1 MSDTSSLAPSRPH
14 TPVGQTPL
22 ALPTARPYRFTW
34 DPSSRRPGPE
44 SVSGTTEG
52 RGGDDFAA
60 TPHPFGFLNHSTASL
75 ALGSIPPEWSSSRTG
90 FHAISTVLNNPH
102 KRQAPPKAHSSL
114 PTVAPVSLPRVRRK
128 DFETYLQAISPEWE
142 RYAQNTQLGQDGH
155 ANLDTSQITP
165 RNSLSGD
172 GDSPTTQEPPSIFL
186 ADGKSIPPLDT
197 VPEVFFKKEFNL
209 GDPRTFATVTEQDS
223 ANGYGRQDHSFAD
236 PFSLSHSLPLLEKFS
251 HYADT
256 VEQHL
261 VREISIRSTSFFAAL
276 TNLHDLQSESERC
289 LDRVSKLRTELQKV
303 DDKNAKRGLEMVRK
317 EMKMAN
323 LVKIR
328 DGVQS
333 ISGVVEM
340 TGVIKGLVH
349 AGQWGQALEIIEELE
364 NLWEDDSLHEESTSA
379 LPTPTPKANGTAPHP
394 SSKLDSLAEEH
405 DDDHS
410 SQQAHNLAYTNGS
423 KSHRPHKIPLGSL
436 EAFSNLPNHLRTLT
450 MEIAASLSSELVSLL
465 RNDLQ
470 TRREPNRKPEPDA
483 DQGLKDRLK
492 PLLLNVVRTNGLKE
506 AMLSWREAVLA
517 DIKGIMKTVLPAFE
531 LEGEETDGSEARAG
545 LANHLREMH
554 HTEFIVLIQRVYRTL
569 FNASDG
575 LQTQVTMIQE
585 VLKNL
590 GPSEVQSFDIH
601 LVFCRSQTPQKSL
614 DTNSIDEDLQDVLAS
629 ATVLSSAQA
638 GKVITYRTEQ
648 HTALELQDF
657 LTFFNDSWAYL
668 VKCEQVAK
676 GMMIEFRGAINNQAK
691 LYLKSYHEVRMSRS
705 AKLVEDELWKPL
717 AEVTPG
723 LQRIVNALVDSAI
736 RDPPELVI
744 KTEDT
749 IFSPYAANFSLAVTP
764 NGTPAPTSAL
774 DSSAAPSFTTALDNS
789 HAAAPANSR
798 GVVKH
803 LKVEDRSYYIVSAT
817 AEVLTLL
824 QDYLRLVVNLPGMT
838 MQALTRTIEFLKTF
852 NSRVCQMVL
861 GAGAMRSA
869 GLKNISARHLALA
882 SQSLSVISDLIPYV
896 RETFRRHLNQHSSTM
911 LVEFDKLK
919 RDYQDHQNEIHS
931 KLVTIMGDRL
941 DAHIKLLR
949 TIDWSDKQPTTTPNK
964 YMSDLVDETEALH
977 RIVSR
982 YLPKPITE
990 YVLSQVFAAINHRLS
1005 EEYNTIELP
1014 HPEAKARLLEDA
1026 RYLHRRL
1033 GALKNVTAPTGMLET
1048 VVSEKGVPR
1057 SSMNNVPRA
1066 SAPSSPSPPT
1076 RSNTMSANQRLQSL
1090 LSSRASTDKA
1100 LPIPDRT
1107 ATPPPVPPTSD
1118 KPRSPSMASQVY
1130 SGTLS
1135 NDSLSQS
1142 QLSLSMRTSPPV
1154 QPIPTRRGSGFM
1166 QVERS
1171 ASPLSQNAASSE
1183 TPAKHLG
1190 TNGK

>member
-1 MSDTSSLAPSRPH
+1 MSDASSVAPSRPH
-14 TPVGQTPL
+14 TPVGQQPL

-60 TPHPFGFLNHSTASL
+60 TPHPFGFLNNSTASL

-114 PTVAPVSLPRVRRK
+114 PTVTPASLPRVRRK
-128 DFETYLQAISPEWE
+128 DFETYLQAISTEWE
-142 RYAQNTQLGQDGH
+142 RYAQNTQLGQNGH
-155 ANLDTSQITP
+155 PQVDANQLTP

-172 GDSPTTQEPPSIFL
+172 DVSRSSDEPPVVFMP
-186 ADGKSIPPLDT
+186 DGKSIPPLET
-197 VPEVFFKKEFNL
+197 VPEIFFEKEFNL
-209 GDPRTFATVTEQDS
+209 GDPRTFAIVTEQVN
-223 ANGYGRQDHSFAD
+223 ANGYGRHDHSFAD

-303 DDKNAKRGLEMVRK
+303 DDNNAKRGLEMVRK
-317 EMKMAN
+317 EMKMGN
-323 LVKIR
+323 LLKIR
-328 DGVQS
+328 DGVRS
-333 ISGVVEM
+333 MNGVIEM
-340 TGVIKGLVH
+340 TGVVKGLVN

-364 NLWEDDSLHEESTSA
+364 V
-379 LPTPTPKANGTAPHP
+379 
-394 SSKLDSLAEEH
+394 
-405 DDDHS
+405 
-410 SQQAHNLAYTNGS
+410 
-423 KSHRPHKIPLGSL
+423 KS
-436 EAFSNLPNHLRTLT
+436 
-450 MEIAASLSSELVSLL
+450 
-465 RNDLQ
+465 DL
-470 TRREPNRKPEPDA
+470 DA

-492 PLLLNVVRTNGLKE
+492 PLLLNIVRTNGLKE
-506 AMLSWREAVLA
+506 AMLSWREAALLDV
-517 DIKGIMKTVLPAFE
+517 KGIINTILPTFE
-531 LEGEETDGSEARAG
+531 KEAGDKDLSEPG
-545 LANHLREMH
+545 PANHLREMQH
-554 HTEFIVLIQRVYRTL
+554 SDFIIVIQRVYRSL

-575 LQTQVTMIQE
+575 LQIQISMIQD
-585 VLKNL
+585 VLKSL
-590 GPSEVQSFDIH
+590 GPH
-601 LVFCRSQTPQKSL
+601 HSQKPM
-614 DTNSIDEDLQDVLAS
+614 DMHSIDEDLQDILTS

-638 GKVITYRTEQ
+638 GKAITYRTEQ

-691 LYLKSYHEVRMSRS
+691 LYLKSYHETRMSRS

-717 AEVTPG
+717 TEITPG
-723 LQRIVNALVDSAI
+723 LQHIVDVLVNSAVS
-736 RDPPELVI
+736 DPPELVI

-764 NGTPAPTSAL
+764 NGTPAPTPAV
-774 DSSAAPSFTTALDNS
+774 DSSTAPSFTTALNNS
-789 HAAAPANSR
+789 HGPAPPNSR

-803 LKVEDRSYYIVSAT
+803 LKIEDRSYYMVSAT

-838 MQALTRTIEFLKTF
+838 MQVLTRTIEFLKTF

-869 GLKNISARHLALA
+869 GLRNISARHLALA

-896 RETFRRHLNQHSSTM
+896 RENFRRHLNQHSSTM

-919 RDYQDHQNEIHS
+919 RDYQEHQNEIHS

-941 DAHIKLLR
+941 DTHIKLLR
-949 TIDWSDKQPTTTPNK
+949 TIDWSDKQPQTRVNK
-964 YMSDLVDETEALH
+964 YMTDLVDETEALH

-982 YLPKPITE
+982 YLPRPITE
-990 YVLSQVFAAINHRLS
+990 YVLSEVFAAINHRLS
-1005 EEYNTIELP
+1005 EEYNAIELP

-1026 RYLHRRL
+1026 RYLHQRL
-1033 GALKNVTAPTGMLET
+1033 GALRNVVAPTGMLET
-1048 VVSEKGVPR
+1048 VVSEKAVPR
-1057 SSMNNVPRA
+1057 SSTSNGPQSPTPN
-1066 SAPSSPSPPT
+1066 SPSPPAT
-1076 RSNTMSANQRLQSL
+1076 LARNNTLSANQRLKSL
-1090 LSSRASTDKA
+1090 LSSKVSTDKA
-1100 LPIPDRT
+1100 LPMPDRT
-1107 ATPPPVPPTSD
+1107 STPPPPVPPTSD
-1118 KPRSPSMASQVY
+1118 KPRSPAPSSSVY
-1130 SGTLS
+1130 SGALS
-1135 NDSLSQS
+1135 NDSSVSGSQS
-1142 QLSLSMRTSPPV
+1142 QLSLSMRVSPPV

-1171 ASPLSQNAASSE
+1171 ASPLSYDVSKGD
-1183 TPAKHLG
+1183 TPAKPSEA
-1190 TNGK
+1190 NGR